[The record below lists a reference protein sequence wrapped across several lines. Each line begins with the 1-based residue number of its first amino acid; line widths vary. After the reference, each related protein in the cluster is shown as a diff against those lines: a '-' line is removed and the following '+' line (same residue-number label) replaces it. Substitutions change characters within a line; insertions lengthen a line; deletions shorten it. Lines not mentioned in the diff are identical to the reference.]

1 MLACST
7 VHSKPI
13 MRRTLLLVLAALA
26 VSAQQDQYAPLLGTW
41 EGDWKVMRGVEEI
54 AGRFRFTFTAAAGGV
69 EGRYNNLDYTVT
81 RLDGK
86 PSKPKQKLS
95 QREFK
100 VDKLQVVS
108 PDPPRYR
115 WVAAGDCWN
124 VDIKADG
131 MEGYF
136 NAGACTGMGM
146 GAGAMTVEFTAKKA
160 R

>member
-41 EGDWKVMRGVEEI
+41 EGDWKVTRGVEEI

-124 VDIKADG
+124 VDIKADA

>member
-13 MRRTLLLVLAALA
+13 MRRTLLLILAALA

-41 EGDWKVMRGVEEI
+41 EGDWKVIRGVEEI

-86 PSKPKQKLS
+86 PDRKS
-95 QREFK
+95 
-100 VDKLQVVS
+100 VV
-108 PDPPRYR
+108 
-115 WVAAGDCWN
+115 
-124 VDIKADG
+124 
-131 MEGYF
+131 
-136 NAGACTGMGM
+136 
-146 GAGAMTVEFTAKKA
+146 
-160 R
+160 